1 MGKKGLVCEGGA
13 MRGIYT
19 AGVIDVFLE
28 NDIKTDMLMGVSAG
42 ACFGCNFVSGQI
54 GRTLRYNLK
63 FAKDPRY
70 CSFRSLFKTGD
81 IYGYEFCYHQI
92 PETLDPFDFKAFKEN
107 ETEFYVVVTNVR
119 TGKAE
124 YKLLENMDRK
134 DMEWVRASASMPM
147 VSRTV
152 MIENEPYLDGGIA
165 DSIPVE
171 AAMKL
176 GFEKNIVI
184 LTRPEGYQKKPEPL
198 YPLEKIK
205 YRKYPEFLYT
215 LAHRHE
221 DYNRELEVV
230 DKLEK
235 EGKVLVIRP
244 SETPEAGRIEHDPEK
259 LRSTYLLG
267 RKDGERLLDKVKTF
281 LTDGE

>member
-1 MGKKGLVCEGGA
+1 MSKKGLVCEGGA

-19 AGVIDVFLE
+19 AGVLDVLME
-28 NDIKTDMLMGVSAG
+28 NNIETDMLMGVSAG
-42 ACFGCNFVSGQI
+42 ACFGCNYISGQI
-54 GRTLRYNLK
+54 GRTIRYNVK
-63 FAKDPRY
+63 YAKDPRY

-81 IYGYEFCYHQI
+81 IYGYEFCYHEL
-92 PETLDPFDFKAFKEN
+92 PEKLDPFDFESFKKSN
-107 ETEFYVVVTNVR
+107 REFYVVATSVEN
-119 TGKAE
+119 GKAV
-124 YKLLENMDRK
+124 YIKLENMDRK

-147 VSRTV
+147 VSNTV
-152 MIENEPYLDGGIA
+152 IIDGHKFLDGGIA

-171 AAMKL
+171 AAMNM

-205 YRKYPEFLYT
+205 YRHYPEFLNT

-230 DKLEK
+230 KKLED
-235 EGKVLVIRP
+235 EGKAFVIRP
-244 SETPEAGRIEHDPEK
+244 SELPEAGRIEHDPEK
-259 LRSTYLLG
+259 LNSTYLLG
-267 RKDGERLLDKVKTF
+267 RKDAEAALEGLRNF
-281 LTDGE
+281 LKDE